1 MDYDVERKYFIE
13 KVLDFVQGLEEEAAD
28 LHQAEENRVL
38 FRVNGRPFEVLA
50 WINEDSDMLCITTRT
65 DDLPIARFEEAVEFL
80 KANLEVC
87 WDYCVAVAP
96 VDARYDLS
104 MAMFVGGFTFEAFES
119 AIYNLLGC
127 AEAIEKNYEKRFE
140 QGEEGEG
147 EEKDK
152 DKEKDKE
159 KGKDKEK

>member
-1 MDYDVERKYFIE
+1 MDYEVERKYFIE
-13 KVLDFVQGLEEEAAD
+13 KVLDFVQGLEEEVAD

-65 DDLPIARFEEAVEFL
+65 DDLPIAKFEEAVEFL
-80 KANLEVC
+80 KANLETC

-96 VDARYDLS
+96 VEARYDLS

-127 AEAIEKNYEKRFE
+127 AAAIEKNYEERAE
-140 QGEEGEG
+140 PGGGGEAGE
-147 EEKDK
+147 
-152 DKEKDKE
+152 KEKDKG